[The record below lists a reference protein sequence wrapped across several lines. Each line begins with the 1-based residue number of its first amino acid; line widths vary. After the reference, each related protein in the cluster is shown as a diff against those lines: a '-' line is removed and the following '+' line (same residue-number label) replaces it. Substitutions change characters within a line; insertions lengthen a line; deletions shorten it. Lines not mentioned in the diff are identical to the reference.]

1 MTKYSIFKCHA
12 FKPLDYRY
20 VSIHMHLLSLI
31 FHKSQ
36 QKKYLPRND
45 PLMNYFILLLVVAN
59 NSILYLSVSSEGQKK
74 YNTSNKTF
82 FSVYDLT
89 AEILIL

>member
-74 YNTSNKTF
+74 NIIPLTKPF
-82 FSVYDLT
+82 FQFMISL
-89 AEILIL
+89 LKF